1 MQIIVNGKHHEADP
15 EKNLLEFLREDLDLT
30 GTKDGCGIG
39 VCGSCTVLFDLT
51 PVKACQKKVKD
62 AEGKRITTIEGLS
75 QNGHLH
81 PLQQAFLDAG
91 AVQCGFCIPGMVLT
105 GHAFLLKNPNPTRHE
120 IREAINPNLCRCTGY
135 QQIVNAIQSAAKHYE
150 IETDLV
156 EVE

>member
-1 MQIIVNGKHHEADP
+1 MQIIVNGKPYDTNP
-15 EKNLLEFLREDLDLT
+15 EQNLLEFLREDLGLT
-30 GTKDGCGIG
+30 GAKDGCGIG
-39 VCGSCTVLFDLT
+39 ACGSCTVLFDLK

-62 AEGKRITTIEGLS
+62 AAGICITTIEGL
-75 QNGHLH
+75 QNGASLH

-105 GHAFLLKNPNPTRHE
+105 GHAFLLKNPNPTRND

-135 QQIVNAIQSAAKHYE
+135 QQIINAIQSAAKHYV